1 MKILVL
7 DNYDSF
13 TYNLVQ
19 YVERVEGFTVDVR
32 RNDQIT
38 LEEVDAY
45 EKIIISPGPGIPV
58 EAGITLDLIRT
69 YGAGK
74 SILGVCLGHQAI
86 AEAYG
91 GTIIN
96 LEKVYHGVVGKMK
109 QVLSGDYLFDGIPE
123 DFEAGR
129 YHSWVVERS
138 GLPGELEIT
147 VENDEGYIMAI
158 RHNMHDVRGVQFH
171 PESVLTEYGGK
182 MILNWL
188 RNQRKN

>member
-19 YVERVEGFTVDVR
+19 YIERVLDDRIDVR
-32 RNDQIT
+32 RNDQVD
-38 LEEVDAY
+38 LEEVSVYDR
-45 EKIIISPGPGIPV
+45 IVISPGPGIPE

-69 YGAGK
+69 YGSTK

-91 GTIIN
+91 GSIRN
-96 LEKVYHGVVGKMK
+96 LSKVYHGVSDRMK
-109 QVLSGDYLFDGIPE
+109 QLVDDKALFQGVPPE
-123 DFEAGR
+123 FDAGR
-129 YHSWVVERS
+129 YHSWIVEPET
-138 GLPGELEIT
+138 LPRELEVT
-147 VENDEGYIMAI
+147 VTNGQGQIMAL
-158 RHNMHDVRGVQFH
+158 RHREHDVRGVQFH
-171 PESVLTEYGGK
+171 PESVLTEYGGQ

-188 RNQRKN
+188 KHN

>member
-19 YVERVEGFTVDVR
+19 YIERVLNREVDVR
-32 RNDQIT
+32 RNDQIS
-38 LEEVDAY
+38 LEDVAAY
-45 EKIIISPGPGIPV
+45 DKILISPGPGIPV
-58 EAGITLDLIRT
+58 EAGICLDLIRE
-69 YGAGK
+69 YGPVK

-91 GTIIN
+91 GSIIN
-96 LEKVYHGVVGKMK
+96 LSKVYHGVTGRMK
-109 QVLSGDYLFDGIPE
+109 QLVDDEYLFGGVPVE
-123 DFEAGR
+123 FEAGR
-129 YHSWVVERS
+129 YHSWVVEPAT
-138 GLPGELEIT
+138 LPEELEIT
-147 VENDEGYIMAI
+147 VENNEGYVMAI
-158 RHNMHDVRGVQFH
+158 RHREHDVRGVQFH

-188 RNQRKN
+188 QND

>member
-32 RNDQIT
+32 RNDQIA

-58 EAGITLDLIRT
+58 EAGIALDLIRK

-91 GTIIN
+91 GSIIN

-109 QVLSGDYLFDGIPE
+109 QLLNGDYLFDGIPE
-123 DFEAGR
+123 SFEAGR

-138 GLPGELEIT
+138 GLPGDLEIT

-158 RHNMHDVRGVQFH
+158 RHKRHDVRGVQFH

-188 RNQRKN
+188 RHPS